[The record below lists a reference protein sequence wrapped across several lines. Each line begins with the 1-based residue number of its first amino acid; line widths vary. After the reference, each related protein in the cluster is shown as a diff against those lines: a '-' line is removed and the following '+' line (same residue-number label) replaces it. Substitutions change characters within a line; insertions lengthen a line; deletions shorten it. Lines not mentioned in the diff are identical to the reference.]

1 MFKASRVDGIAGL
14 RKKLRSVTK
23 NVERAANKAS
33 SDTADF
39 AAEAAREFVP
49 VDSGALRDA
58 IEVEPFRDNYRV
70 GPRDDIEY
78 APFIEW
84 GTSVQ
89 APQPYMTPAAV
100 AARVEHRQN
109 ATENV
114 SDALKRGSR

>member
-1 MFKASRVDGIAGL
+1 MFKASKVNGIEGL

-23 NVERAANKAS
+23 NVERAASKAS

-39 AAEAAREFVP
+39 TADTAREFVP

-58 IEVEPFRDNYRV
+58 IEVESFRDSYRV

-100 AARVEHRQN
+100 AARVEHRRN
-109 ATENV
+109 VAENV
-114 SDALKRGSR
+114 SDALKRGTR